1 MNYEAILNE
10 IKDKID
16 IVDFIGQFTKLQRKG
31 NLHQGKCCLHND
43 KDTPSLTVYDET
55 QSFYCFGCKAGGG
68 LLDFVKEYYNYDF
81 NEALEFLA
89 EKAGIQ
95 LNHIDPSIYRKKK
108 AKIQQNQK
116 QLDSSKEKMVRT
128 ENTGKNYL
136 LKRGFTQETINDF
149 QLGYNESNNSI
160 VIPIHDGMG
169 KVVGFSNRF
178 LDEGVEPKYKNSRND
193 DVFNKGELLYNLH
206 NARKELTD
214 TLYVLEGYFDVM
226 SLWQSGYK
234 SAVGIMKDALTEQQ
248 AKIIAKLC
256 KGRQYNASKTIVLI
270 PDNDATGIKSVEK
283 NKSLLIQEE
292 PSLDI
297 RVAIPEYPHKDMN
310 DVLMAEGNAG
320 IHGLIEQT
328 VAADYFIIKHIL
340 NEQSTVEKE
349 YTVAKEYISKNVFD
363 LMIVE
368 DLISY
373 LANRWGK
380 SKNQVKEYLEIS
392 KAKERTKKI
401 PNNSFVEKQVIGIL
415 LENPTKID
423 EVADTLIPEFF
434 HNPNNRYIFENI
446 LKQYQTTG
454 DISQTQLYLDLLK
467 NNTLEN
473 INNLFRDLTAN
484 APPATELLGTV
495 NILKDIYLKRKLFN
509 AVEKI
514 GEIVSESDEM
524 GVDSVASQAQE
535 LIFQATDI
543 NTSAK
548 TIYDVNELLAN
559 RLEEYVKRKE
569 GLMPRGLQTGF
580 MSLDSLTNGF
590 KNKHLIILAA
600 STSTGK
606 TAFSLNIVRN
616 VMKRK
621 MPVAFVSLEMSA
633 EEIMDRL
640 IIQELRIDNQKYE
653 QGNLGDKEF
662 TEFAQNLN
670 LLYNLPLRISDERG
684 INVSQIRARLRR
696 MKAQMGGLGL
706 VVIDYLQTIQIP
718 EGGNGTTTARAVG
731 DIVLQLRN
739 LASELDTPIILLS
752 QINRGYAQRQ
762 DKRPQVSDLRESGNI
777 EEFADM
783 IVFLYRHART
793 SLQAFEEMKAEG
805 RENEVEVIV
814 AKNRTGKTGAT
825 TLIFDDRYLRYID
838 PQGESLEKNAPR

>member
-10 IKDKID
+10 IKDKVD
-16 IVDFIGQFTKLQRKG
+16 IVDYIGQFTKLSKKG
-31 NLHQGKCCLHND
+31 NLHQGKCVLHND
-43 KDTPSLTVYDET
+43 KDTPSLTVYDDT

-68 LLDFVKEYYNYDF
+68 VLDFVKDYYNYDF

-108 AKIQQNQK
+108 AKIQQNQQ
-116 QLDSSKEKMVRT
+116 QLDMSKQRMVKT
-128 ENTGKNYL
+128 ENTGKQYL
-136 LKRGFTQETINDF
+136 AQRGFSPEIITEF
-149 QLGYNESNNSI
+149 QLGYNDKNNSI

-169 KVVGFSNRF
+169 KTVGFSNRF

-193 DVFNKGELLYNLH
+193 EVFNKGELLYNLH
-206 NARKELTD
+206 NARKQLEEA
-214 TLYVLEGYFDVM
+214 LYVVEGYFDVM
-226 SLWQSGYK
+226 SLSQSGFK
-234 SAVGIMKDALTEQQ
+234 AAVGVMKDVLTEQQ

-256 KGRQYNASKTIVLI
+256 KGRQHKSGKTIVLI
-270 PDNDATGIKSVEK
+270 PDNDATGVKSVEK
-283 NKSLLIQEE
+283 NKKLLIEEE
-292 PSLDI
+292 PTLDV

-310 DVLMAEGNAG
+310 DVLRAG
-320 IHGLIEQT
+320 GEAAIQELMEKT
-328 VAADYFIIKHIL
+328 VPADYFILKHLL
-340 NEQSTVEKE
+340 NEQNTVEKE
-349 YTVAKEYISKNVFD
+349 YKVAKEYVTNNVYD
-363 LMIVE
+363 MMVVE

-373 LANRWGK
+373 LANRW
-380 SKNQVKEYLEIS
+380 SKTKAQVKEYLDLNQG
-392 KAKERTKKI
+392 KAKSTKI
-401 PNNSFVEKQVIGIL
+401 PNNNFVEQQVIGIL
-415 LENPTKID
+415 LDHPYKID
-423 EVADTLIPEFF
+423 DVADILVPEFF
-434 HNPNNRYIFENI
+434 YNPKNKYLYENI
-446 LKQYQTTG
+446 LRQYQTTG
-454 DISQTQLYLDLLK
+454 EVSQTQLYMDLMK
-467 NNTLEN
+467 EETIDN
-473 INNLFRDLTAN
+473 INNLFRELTAN
-484 APPATELLGTV
+484 APHPSELPKTV
-495 NILKDIYLKRKLFN
+495 GILKDLYLKRRLFQ

-514 GEIVSESDEM
+514 GDIISENEEDS
-524 GVDSVASQAQE
+524 VDSVASQAQE
-535 LIFQATDI
+535 LVFQATDI
-543 NTSAK
+543 STTSK
-548 TIYDVNELLAN
+548 TIFDVNELLAN

-600 STSTGK
+600 ATSTGK

-653 QGNLGDKEF
+653 QGNLGDQEF

-670 LLYNLPLRISDERG
+670 LLYDLPLRISDERG

-718 EGGNGTTTARAVG
+718 EGAGNGTTARAVG

-793 SLQAFEEMKAEG
+793 SLQAFEEMQAEG
-805 RENEVEVIV
+805 RENEVEIIV
-814 AKNRTGKTGAT
+814 AKNRTGKTGTA

-838 PQGESLEKNAPR
+838 PQGESLEKSAPN

>member
-10 IKDKID
+10 IKEKID
-16 IVDFIGQFTKLQRKG
+16 IVDYIGQFTSLQRKG

-68 LLDFVKEYYNYDF
+68 VLDFVKDYYNYDF

-89 EKAGIQ
+89 EKAGVQ

-108 AKIQQNQK
+108 AKIQQNQR
-116 QLDSSKEKMVRT
+116 QLDTTKDKMVKT

-136 LKRGFTQETINDF
+136 LKRGFNQETINAF
-149 QLGYNESNNSI
+149 QLGYSDSNNTI

-193 DVFNKGELLYNLH
+193 DVFNKGELLYNLY

-214 TLYVLEGYFDVM
+214 NLYVLEGYFDVM
-226 SLWQSGYK
+226 SLWQSGFK
-234 SAVGIMKDALTEQQ
+234 SAVGVMKDALTEQQ

-256 KGRQYNASKTIVLI
+256 KGRQYKASKTIVLI
-270 PDNDATGIKSVEK
+270 PDNDSTGIKSVEK
-283 NKSLLIQEE
+283 NKKLLIEEE
-292 PSLDI
+292 PTLDI

-310 DVLMAEGNAG
+310 DILMAEGEAG
-320 IHGLIEQT
+320 IKELMEHT
-328 VAADYFIIKHIL
+328 VAADYFILKHLL
-340 NEQSTVEKE
+340 NDQNTVEKE
-349 YTVAKEYISKNVFD
+349 YTVAKEYVSKNVFD
-363 LMIVE
+363 MMVVE
-368 DLISY
+368 DLVSY

-392 KAKERTKKI
+392 KGKERATKA
-401 PNNSFVEKQVIGIL
+401 PNNNFVEKQVIGIL
-415 LENPTKID
+415 LDHPTKID
-423 EVADTLIPEFF
+423 DVADILIPDFF
-434 HNPNNRYIFENI
+434 YNPNNKYLYENI
-446 LKQYQTTG
+446 LRQYQTTG
-454 DISQTQLYLDLLK
+454 EVSQTQLYLDLLK

-473 INNLFRDLTAN
+473 INNLFRELTAN
-484 APPATELLGTV
+484 APPASELTRTV
-495 NILKDIYLKRKLFN
+495 NILKDLYLKRKLFN

-514 GEIVSESDEM
+514 GDMVLENEED

-543 NTSAK
+543 NTSTK
-548 TIYDVNELLAN
+548 TIFDVNELLAN

-600 STSTGK
+600 ATSTGK

-670 LLYNLPLRISDERG
+670 LLYDLPLRISDERG

-718 EGGNGTTTARAVG
+718 EGGNGTTARAVG

-793 SLQAFEEMKAEG
+793 SLQAFEEMQAEG
-805 RENEVEVIV
+805 RENEVEIIV
-814 AKNRTGKTGAT
+814 AKNRTGKTGTA

-838 PQGESLEKNAPR
+838 PQGESLEKSAPR